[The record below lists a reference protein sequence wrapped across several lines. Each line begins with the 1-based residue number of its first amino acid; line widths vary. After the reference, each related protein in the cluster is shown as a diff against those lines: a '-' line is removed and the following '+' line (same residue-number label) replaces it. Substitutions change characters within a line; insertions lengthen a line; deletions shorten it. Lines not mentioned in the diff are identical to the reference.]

1 MEITRNAG
9 DGWTELAITG
19 RLDGYWADHLD
30 ASLTETVRDGHH
42 RLRLNLA
49 SVTFLSSA
57 GVAVI
62 VKFYKRLTAIKGGLV
77 ISSTSPAVRT
87 VLDITKLTKLLIEEA
102 PAAAVPDTS
111 VGRVQI
117 RGHLALQVFDVDPA
131 ARLLARTIGDDQP
144 LEASGPPHSTPLAC
158 PESRFA
164 VGIGAFAESDED
176 CRSRFGEFL
185 AVSGALAY
193 LPGDGSEVPDYLL
206 ASGAGAP
213 ELRVLHAI
221 LCDGSFARHFRFDVK
236 PGGPAA
242 TLQDLVAAAL
252 DLTGQAAGVVMLA
265 ETTGLVGASLRQSA
279 ALGSAAGFFAFPEV
293 RSRLT
298 FTAERAFTHT
308 LALVVG
314 VAQRTGG
321 PLPVGQMRPLDSAGT
336 LAGHFHAAAFPF
348 HPFKKGRV
356 ALEDTVRT
364 LFEQSQLLGVLHLL
378 NDDRDIVGVGQSE
391 FTRGACWVAPLVA
404 GGRLE

>member
-1 MEITRNAG
+1 
-9 DGWTELAITG
+9 
-19 RLDGYWADHLD
+19 
-30 ASLTETVRDGHH
+30 
-42 RLRLNLA
+42 
-49 SVTFLSSA
+49 
-57 GVAVI
+57 
-62 VKFYKRLTAIKGGLV
+62 
-77 ISSTSPAVRT
+77 
-87 VLDITKLTKLLIEEA
+87 
-102 PAAAVPDTS
+102 
-111 VGRVQI
+111 VG
-117 RGHLALQVFDVDPA
+117 
-131 ARLLARTIGDDQP
+131 
-144 LEASGPPHSTPLAC
+144 
-158 PESRFA
+158 
-164 VGIGAFAESDED
+164 
-176 CRSRFGEFL
+176 
-185 AVSGALAY
+185 GALAY

-206 ASGAGAP
+206 ASGAEAP

-242 TLQDLVAAAL
+242 TLQDLVAASL
-252 DLTGQAAGVVMLA
+252 DLAGEAAGVVMVA

-279 ALGSAAGFFAFPEV
+279 ALGTTAGFFAFPEV

-321 PLPVGQMRPLDSAGT
+321 PLPVGQMRLLDSAGT

-356 ALEDTVRT
+356 ALDDTVRT
-364 LFEQSQLLGVLHLL
+364 LFEHGQLLGVLHLL
-378 NDDRDIVGVGQSE
+378 NDDRDIIGVGQSE

-404 GGRLE
+404 GGRLA